1 MTFNNSSKAIEVKN
15 LKRVFKKS
23 GNTFFALSGVSFYV
37 NWGEIFGLLG
47 PNGAGKTTTIKILST
62 LLYPTEGEAFV
73 YGYNVTKEAQKVRE
87 VINLVPGG
95 ESAGY
100 GVLSVKETLWMFS
113 QFYGIATREA
123 NERIEKYLKVV
134 GMWEGRNTLINKLST
149 GMMQKINLV
158 RGLISEPNILF
169 LDEPTIGLDV
179 EAARIIRNIVKSWVK
194 EKENRAVLLTTHY
207 MTEAD
212 ELCDRIAIID
222 IGSLIAFDTPENL
235 KKSVKDGKFFEITTE
250 SFNNLEILKL
260 KELAKSIQAQL
271 SIKNSIESQE
281 DIITFMFKE
290 EKDISKII
298 TYLTEIGKEIKY
310 LRKVDPTL
318 EDVFL
323 KLVGK
328 SFQDEEKD

>member
-1 MTFNNSSKAIEVKN
+1 MTINISTKAIEVKN

-23 GNTFFALSGVSFYV
+23 GSTFFALSGVDFYV
-37 NWGEIFGLLG
+37 DWGEIFGLLG
-47 PNGAGKTTTIKILST
+47 PNGAGKTTLIKILST

-73 YGYNVTKEAQKVRE
+73 YGFEVTKEAQKVRE

-113 QFYGIATREA
+113 QFYGISTKEA
-123 NERIEKYLKVV
+123 NERIEKYLKAV
-134 GMWEGRNTLINKLST
+134 GMWNGRNTLINRLST
-149 GMMQKINLV
+149 GMMQKVNLV

-179 EAARIIRNIVKSWVK
+179 EASRIIRNIVKIWVK
-194 EKENRAVLLTTHY
+194 ERENRAVLLTTHY
-207 MTEAD
+207 MAEAD

-222 IGSLIAFDTPENL
+222 KGTLIACDTPVNL
-235 KKSVKDGKFFEITTE
+235 KKYVKDGKFFEITVE
-250 SFNNLEILKL
+250 PFNSLEILKL
-260 KELAKSIQAQL
+260 KELVNIIQAQI

-281 DIITFMFKE
+281 DIITLILKE

-298 TYLTEIGKEIKY
+298 IYLTETRKEIKY
-310 LRKVDPTL
+310 LRKVEPTL

-328 SFQDEEKD
+328 SFQDEEKN